1 MSRSRYTILT
11 CQARIPAAHSNLPEV
26 PAGMLDGSGNFKG
39 VAAEEIQEECHIV
52 IAEAELIDLTALAYG
67 DRWRGMYPS
76 AGVRA
81 CVWTGDDDHGV
92 VACVA
97 IGRWCADETPPPV
110 QGCDEFIRLYLLR
123 RTVEP
128 EVRKRA
134 PMTPRARNSLASSVS
149 GSNPRRA
156 INTRFWS
163 GDLRAR
169 GAADG
174 AAGGRGAHQAAPSS
188 IV

>member
-52 IAEAELIDLTALAYG
+52 ISEDELIDLTALAYG

-81 CVWTGDDDHGV
+81 CVWTGDDVDGRRWSLRVLQSEGGV
-92 VACVA
+92 LTKHHHPCRAAMSSSACTCCDA
-97 IGRWCADETPPPV
+97 LSSRRSESGR
-110 QGCDEFIRLYLLR
+110 Q
-123 RTVEP
+123 
-128 EVRKRA
+128 
-134 PMTPRARNSLASSVS
+134 
-149 GSNPRRA
+149 
-156 INTRFWS
+156 
-163 GDLRAR
+163 
-169 GAADG
+169 
-174 AAGGRGAHQAAPSS
+174 
-188 IV
+188 